1 MNRRRRTAGA
11 LTVLLMAAGLLAS
24 VSAVGI
30 PSAAAAPLPGHISTF
45 AGSIGEGV
53 ATRIAQRPRSMAAR
67 GTKVYVGSE
76 SLYVIRELDTE
87 TGVQRVIAG
96 NGHDDRNNPAT
107 RGAGGS
113 ARDASLG
120 YIEAL
125 AVDAAGNV
133 YAADSASFYVR
144 KITPQGT
151 ISIVAGNGTKGAS
164 GDGGPA
170 RNASLNYM
178 SGLAVDPAGNL
189 YISDSDNR
197 RIRKVDTSGVITT
210 VAGNGASD
218 KSAGPGDGRPATDVA
233 VGPRGLAVDTTGRLY
248 FGDTLNE
255 RVRAILPDGTLATV
269 AGGGAGFP
277 SVTGIPAS
285 SARLV
290 PLDLAFAPDGSLY
303 FGDVYFAGRIDLAN
317 QTVARVAG
325 TGSPHFSS
333 FDTGQR
339 TIAPGQL
346 AVNTSMNAPQRLT
359 VAGNGDLYIGD
370 MFEHRVFRVDAKG
383 VISVAAGTG
392 YFHLGGDGGPAT
404 SAMFSQARDLLV
416 DPAGGIVIADEHN
429 QRIRRIDPSGK
440 ITTIAGSGDT
450 YGGFGGDGGPATSAR
465 LAYPSGVA
473 LDAAGHLY
481 IADESNHRIRRVDPA
496 GTITTF
502 AEIPYV
508 AGKYT
513 QTGGIAVDGAGNV
526 FMSQVWPRRILKFNP
541 LGQVTTLAG
550 SDQYDSTFT
559 APHYPQGLALSPD
572 GFLYVADSYG
582 GRVLK
587 IDTTTGATT
596 FPAEGAWA
604 MPTDVA
610 LDATGNLYVADGPR
624 VRRVDRSGRL
634 VTVAGTG
641 VRGSSGDG
649 GAATNARISSTALTV
664 SGSDLLI
671 MDNWAGEVLRRV
683 SGVDALVTDAVRTT
697 GWNGHGM
704 LGTGTT
710 SDRTIPT
717 AAPGMRDTV
726 GVSAGLVHTLAV
738 RRDGTLWA
746 TGWNAL
752 GTLGIGTTNDSPTFV
767 PVPGMTGVKA
777 AAAGAY
783 HSLAVKSDGT
793 VWAWGW
799 NPYGQLGDGTTTT
812 RLSPVRVPGLTGV
825 VAVAVGIYHSVA
837 VKADGTVWTWGSNGV
852 GQLGLG
858 HTVDQR
864 RPAMVPGLGSV
875 RSVAAGA
882 HHTLAA
888 TSGGNLITWGWNAT
902 GQLGDGTT
910 VDSYSPRELGGSTGV
925 KGATQVAAG
934 MLHSVVLGEAGKV
947 WTFGWNG
954 WGQLGDGTTTDRHR
968 PNQVANLA
976 PAQAVTAGA
985 YHTMAMTRTQ
995 QVQAWG
1001 WNGLGQFGD
1010 GTTTSRS
1017 SPVTVPGLDGVLS
1030 ISGGYAH
1037 TAFG

>member
-1 MNRRRRTAGA
+1 MDRRRHPAGA
-11 LTVLLMAAGLLAS
+11 LAVVIVVAGLLAP
-24 VSAVGI
+24 VSGFGVPPA
-30 PSAAAAPLPGHISTF
+30 PAAPLPGQISTF
-45 AGSIGEGV
+45 AGTIGEGV
-53 ATRIAQRPRSMAAR
+53 ATSIAQRPRSMAAR
-67 GTKVYVGSE
+67 GSKVYVGSE
-76 SLYVIRELDTE
+76 SMYVIRELDTE

-107 RGAGGS
+107 RGASGS

-125 AVDAAGNV
+125 AVDTAGNI
-133 YAADSASFYVR
+133 YAADSATFYVR

-151 ISIVAGNGTKGAS
+151 ISIVAGNGTKGGS

-170 RNASLNYM
+170 RNATLSYM
-178 SGLAVDPAGNL
+178 SGLAVDGAGNL
-189 YISDSDNR
+189 YISDSDNH
-197 RIRKVDTSGVITT
+197 RIRKVASSGVITT
-210 VAGNGASD
+210 IAGNGSAD
-218 KSAGPGDGRPATDVA
+218 TSAGPGDGLPATDVA
-233 VGPRGLAVDTTGRLY
+233 ISPRGVAVDPTGRLY
-248 FGDTLNE
+248 FGDMLHG
-255 RVRAILPDGTLATV
+255 RVRAIAADGTLATV
-269 AGGGAGFP
+269 AGGGGGFP
-277 SVTGIPAS
+277 GVAGIPAS
-285 SARLV
+285 SAKLM
-290 PLDLAFAPDGSLY
+290 PLDIAFAPDGSLY
-303 FGDVYFAGRIDLAN
+303 VADVYFAGRIDLAR

-325 TGSPHFSS
+325 TGSPHFSA

-359 VAGNGDLYIGD
+359 VAASGDLYIGD
-370 MFEHRVFRVDAKG
+370 MFEGRVFRVDAEG
-383 VISVAAGTG
+383 VITIAAGTG
-392 YFHLGGDGGPAT
+392 YFQLAGDGGSAA

-416 DPAGGIVIADEHN
+416 DRAGGIVIADEYN
-429 QRIRRIDPSGK
+429 QRIRRIEPSGK

-481 IADESNHRIRRVDPA
+481 IADENNHRIRRVDPS

-502 AEIPYV
+502 AQIPYV

-513 QTGGIAVDGAGNV
+513 QTGGIAVDAAGNV
-526 FMSQVWPRRILKFNP
+526 YLSQVWPRRILKFNP
-541 LGQVTTLAG
+541 LGLVTTLAG
-550 SDQYDSTFT
+550 SDQYDSTST

-572 GFLYVADSYG
+572 GLLYVADSYG

-587 IDTTTGATT
+587 IDTATGATT
-596 FPAEGAWA
+596 FPGEGAWT

-610 LDATGNLYVADGPR
+610 VDATGNLYVADGPR
-624 VRRVDRSGRL
+624 VRRLETTGRL

-641 VRGSSGDG
+641 VRGSTGDG
-649 GAATNARISSTALTV
+649 GPATGTRVSSTALAV
-664 SGSDLLI
+664 FGSDLLI
-671 MDNWAGEVLRRV
+671 MDDWAGEVIRRV
-683 SGVDALVTDAVRTT
+683 SGVDALATDAVRGT
-697 GWNGHGM
+697 GWNGHGT

-710 SDRTIPT
+710 SDRTTPV
-717 AAPGMRDTV
+717 AASGLRDAV
-726 GVSAGLVHTLAV
+726 AVSAGLVHTLAV

-752 GTLGIGTTNDSPTFV
+752 GTLGTGTTKDSVTFA
-767 PVPGMTGVKA
+767 PVPGMTGVKG

-799 NPYGQLGDGTTTT
+799 NPFGQLGDGTTTT
-812 RLSPVRVPGLTGV
+812 RLSPTQVPGLTGV
-825 VAVAVGIYHSVA
+825 VAVSVGIYHSVA
-837 VKADGTVWTWGSNGV
+837 VTADGTVWTWGSNGV

-858 HTVDQR
+858 HTVDQH
-864 RPAMVPGLGSV
+864 RPVRVPGLSNV

-888 TSGGNLITWGWNAT
+888 TNGGNLFTWGWNAT
-902 GQLGDGTT
+902 GQLGTGTT
-910 VDSYSPRELGGSTGV
+910 IDQYSPREIGTAMGIR
-925 KGATQVAAG
+925 GAAQVAAG
-934 MLHSVVLGEAGKV
+934 MLHSVVVGEAGKV

-954 WGQLGDGTTTDRHR
+954 WGQLGDGTTADRHR
-968 PNQVANLA
+968 PSQVGNLV
-976 PAQAVTAGA
+976 PAHAVTAGA
-985 YHTMAMTRTQ
+985 YHTMVVTRTQ
-995 QVQAWG
+995 EILAWG

-1010 GTTTSRS
+1010 GTMTSRS
-1017 SPVTVPGLDGVLS
+1017 SPITVPRLEGVLS